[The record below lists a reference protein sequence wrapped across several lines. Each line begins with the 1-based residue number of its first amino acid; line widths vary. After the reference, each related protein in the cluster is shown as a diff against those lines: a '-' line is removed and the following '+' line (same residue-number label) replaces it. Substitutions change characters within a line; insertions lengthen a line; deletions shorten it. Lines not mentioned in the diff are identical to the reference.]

1 MSPLSACLDHEL
13 TSSSIDVTIDSQAGD
28 SKGGH
33 NTDGFNIGNAENIF
47 ISGAIVKNQDD
58 CVAINSGKN
67 ITFTGGDC
75 SGGHGLSIG
84 SVGLRSNNE
93 VKDVK
98 ITNSKISNSDNGV
111 RIKTIAN
118 AKGSVSNILY
128 ENITLKDIVKQG
140 IVIQQDYENS
150 KPTGKPSGGVPIT
163 NVTLKKVTGNVLEKG
178 ANVYILCAKG
188 ACSGWKWEGVSVTG
202 GKKPKECQ
210 NVPSPAKCS

>member
-1 MSPLSACLDHEL
+1 ML
-13 TSSSIDVTIDSQAGD
+13 TRPSIDVTIDSQAGD

-33 NTDGFNIGNAENIF
+33 NTDGFNIGNAENIY

-67 ITFTGGDC
+67 ITFTGGEC

-84 SVGLRSNNE
+84 SVGGRSNND

-98 ITNSKISNSDNGV
+98 ITNSKIINSDNGV

-118 AKGSVSNILY
+118 AKGSVDKILY
-128 ENITLKDIVKQG
+128 ENITLKNIAKQG